1 MSKKYEELYQ
11 AIKSSSNILIV
22 PHKYPDGD
30 ALGSALAFYI
40 ALKRMGKN
48 VWLISH
54 TPIPNKYRFLSENY
68 TFLPLELVTSDL
80 DLIIGVDC
88 ADKVRLNL
96 SDDYLKKA
104 KIVVNIDHHVTN
116 DHFGDI
122 NIVQH
127 MAATGEI
134 IVDIF
139 DEFGFEI
146 DKEIATCL
154 YTAIATDTGNFM
166 YSNTTQNSF
175 VKTARLFNT
184 GFEFVDIARRLFLE
198 KSLPQTR
205 LTGLAISKM
214 EMYEDEKIALISVSR
229 DDMASV
235 GAKEGDCETLVN
247 IAVDVETV
255 LVAVFIRE
263 ITKSFFKV
271 SFRSKGD
278 YDVAKASQVYGGG
291 GHKNAAGCAV
301 NGDFDTV
308 KNNVICLVK
317 DMFFKNK

>member
-1 MSKKYEELYQ
+1 M
-11 AIKSSSNILIV
+11 IV

-54 TPIPNKYRFLSENY
+54 TPIPAKYAFLSENY
-68 TFLPLELVTSDL
+68 TFLPLELVPSDL

-88 ADKVRLNL
+88 ADKERLNL
-96 SDDYLKKA
+96 SDEYLKKA
-104 KIVVNIDHHVTN
+104 KKVVNIDHHVTN
-116 DHFGDI
+116 DQFGSI
-122 NIVQH
+122 NLIQPV
-127 MAATGEI
+127 AATGEI

-139 DEFGFEI
+139 DDFGFEI
-146 DKEIATCL
+146 DREIATCL

-175 VKTARLFNT
+175 EKTARLFNT

-205 LTGLAISKM
+205 LIGLAISKM
-214 EMYEDEKIALISVSR
+214 EMYQDEKIALITVLK
-229 DDMASV
+229 DDMAQV

-247 IAVDVETV
+247 IAVDVESV
-255 LVAVFIRE
+255 LVAIFIRE

-271 SFRSKGD
+271 SFRSKGEF
-278 YDVAKASQVYGGG
+278 DVAKASQVYGGG

-301 NGDFDTV
+301 NGDFESV
-308 KNNVICLVK
+308 KQNVISLVK
-317 DMFFKNK
+317 DMFFKSE

>member
-1 MSKKYEELYQ
+1 MSRKYEELYQ
-11 AIKSSSNILIV
+11 AIKSSSNIMIV

-30 ALGSALAFYI
+30 ALGSSLAIYI

-54 TPIPNKYRFLSENY
+54 TPIPSKYAFLSENY
-68 TFLPLELVTSDL
+68 TFLPLELVPSDL

-88 ADKVRLNL
+88 ADKERLNL
-96 SDDYLKKA
+96 SDDYLKRA
-104 KIVVNIDHHVTN
+104 KKVVNIDHHVTN
-116 DHFGDI
+116 DQFGSI
-122 NIVQH
+122 NIIQPV
-127 MAATGEI
+127 AATGEI
-134 IVDIF
+134 VVDIF
-139 DEFGFEI
+139 DDFGFEI
-146 DKEIATCL
+146 DKDIATCL

-175 VKTARLFNT
+175 EKTARLFNT

-198 KSLPQTR
+198 KSLAQTR
-205 LTGLAISKM
+205 LIGLAISKM
-214 EMYEDEKIALISVSR
+214 EMFQDEKIALITVMK
-229 DDMASV
+229 DDMTQV

-255 LVAVFIRE
+255 QVAIFIRE

-278 YDVAKASQVYGGG
+278 VDVAKASQVYGGG

-301 NGDFDTV
+301 NGDFETV
-308 KNNVICLVK
+308 KQNVISLVK
-317 DMFFKNK
+317 DMFFKSE